1 MPKKIDLTGRTFNR
15 LLVISECGRNK
26 QGAVLWLCQCSCGNE
41 VVATS
46 GALKFGTVKSC
57 GCLRLDRCREVC
69 TKHGLCASH
78 PRLMSSV
85 RVHIRFIRCDTIP
98 EHKFYKHL
106 MIPAKYLGNSG
117 YIRFVQEVIRR
128 YPEKAD
134 EYERNKNLD
143 LDKDQSGV
151 PVFAPCNIRF
161 VTREEN
167 QSCRSN
173 TRKMNGIPLAKICR
187 EEGISS
193 KSLEY
198 KKIARV
204 WREQGEI
211 HPLLWNALKQNLEKE
226 ERLLEKTK
234 LEVERAEL
242 LIEGI
247 KKLTTSKSDTP

>member
-15 LLVISECGRNK
+15 LLVISECGRNE

-41 VVATS
+41 LVATS
-46 GALKFGTVKSC
+46 SALNFGTVKSC

-78 PRLMSSV
+78 PRLTSSV
-85 RVHIRFIRCDTIP
+85 REHIRLIRCDTIP
-98 EHKFYKHL
+98 PHKKYKHM

-117 YIRFVQEVIRR
+117 SIRFVQEVVRR

-134 EYERNKNLD
+134 EYECNKNLE
-143 LDKDQSGV
+143 LDKDISGV
-151 PVFAPCNIRF
+151 PVFAPWNIRF

-167 QSCRSN
+167 QSYRRN

-187 EEGISS
+187 EDGISS

-204 WREQGEI
+204 WRERGEI
-211 HPLLWNALKQNLEKE
+211 HPILWNARKQNLEKE
-226 ERLLEKTK
+226 ERLLEIVK
-234 LEVERAEL
+234 LKCRRAEL
-242 LIEGI
+242 MISAYKELLAP
-247 KKLTTSKSDTP
+247 KQTA